1 MGTDFDDL
9 LAEIE
14 GTGWYQKR
22 LVYFLLGPLFFVV
35 PFAFLHQI
43 FVLAQPSK
51 LILKK
56 VCFHMV
62 QNFGVFHLKSSFVV
76 KVLSELQTKSK
87 TTISCFW
94 HLSINSAA
102 LSAN

>member
-1 MGTDFDDL
+1 MTDFDDL

-51 LILKK
+51 LFFSKFMIQ
-56 VCFHMV
+56 CFHI
-62 QNFGVFHLKSSFVV
+62 FHRSLVHSSRTFNC
-76 KVLSELQTKSK
+76 
-87 TTISCFW
+87 I
-94 HLSINSAA
+94 
-102 LSAN
+102 

>member
-51 LILKK
+51 LIFKK
-56 VCFHMV
+56 YVSMFSH
-62 QNFGVFHLKSSFVV
+62 G
-76 KVLSELQTKSK
+76 SELWRVPPK
-87 TTISCFW
+87 IEFRG
-94 HLSINSAA
+94 
-102 LSAN
+102 